1 MNYLFDVFIV
11 SLPLLTIYITL
22 LFFLYLLLY
31 VVNRHRT
38 TKGETTISTKGKK
51 RLLFLPVVV
60 ILFLSATSSTVT
72 WKNSLDTTESSI
84 REINQYNRE
93 RVVPK
98 IVDTTKQPG
107 ANSEELK
114 KEMEEKTQSWKNNSD
129 PEIRN

>member
-11 SLPLLTIYITL
+11 SLPLLTAYATL
-22 LFFLYLLLY
+22 LFFLYISLY
-31 VVNRHRT
+31 VINRHRT
-38 TKGETTISTKGKK
+38 SKGEPTFSTKGKK
-51 RLLFLPVVV
+51 RLLFLPVVM
-60 ILFLSATSSTVT
+60 ILFLSATSGTVT
-72 WKNSLDTTESSI
+72 WKNSLNTTESSI

-107 ANSEELK
+107 ANSEALK

-129 PEIRN
+129 SEKRN